1 MRVAAC
7 SGVSARACGCSQAI
21 ALHQW
26 TQLDTLSLNEQ
37 RESADGR
44 VLFVFYL
51 AGVILF
57 KEVKRMPEKYV
68 VAWDFA
74 KKPSGTF
81 YRVLNDEFGNSRSH
95 GVFTLIQR
103 SVALCRDDFTAS
115 RLAALAT
122 FYGATVA
129 SFAIAHEGF
138 DRAAEQ
144 EANAYVERIHMQRLH
159 QRGRRPS
166 TKSKSRQ

>member
-1 MRVAAC
+1 M
-7 SGVSARACGCSQAI
+7 
-21 ALHQW
+21 
-26 TQLDTLSLNEQ
+26 
-37 RESADGR
+37 ESANNR
-44 VLFVFYL
+44 VLFYFQFCWSSTSEEIKHMSERY
-51 AGVILF
+51 I
-57 KEVKRMPEKYV
+57 

-81 YRVLNDEFGNSRSH
+81 YRVLHDEFGTSRSH

-122 FYGATVA
+122 YYGATVA
-129 SFAIAHEGF
+129 CFAIAREGF

-159 QRGRRPS
+159 QRGRHPS
-166 TKSKSRQ
+166 AKTKLRK

>member
-1 MRVAAC
+1 
-7 SGVSARACGCSQAI
+7 
-21 ALHQW
+21 
-26 TQLDTLSLNEQ
+26 
-37 RESADGR
+37 
-44 VLFVFYL
+44 
-51 AGVILF
+51 
-57 KEVKRMPEKYV
+57 MPEKYV

-81 YRVLNDEFGNSRSH
+81 YRVLNDEFGTSRSH

-122 FYGATVA
+122 YYGATVA
-129 SFAIAHEGF
+129 CFAIAREGF

-144 EANAYVERIHMQRLH
+144 EASAFVERILVQRRH
-159 QRGRRPS
+159 QRGRHPS
-166 TKSKSRQ
+166 AKTKLKIAG

>member
-1 MRVAAC
+1 MSRK
-7 SGVSARACGCSQAI
+7 
-21 ALHQW
+21 
-26 TQLDTLSLNEQ
+26 
-37 RESADGR
+37 
-44 VLFVFYL
+44 YL
-51 AGVILF
+51 
-57 KEVKRMPEKYV
+57 
-68 VAWDFA
+68 VAWDFTQ
-74 KKPSGTF
+74 KPNGTF
-81 YRVLNDEFGNSRSH
+81 YRVLNDEFGTSCSH

-122 FYGATVA
+122 YYGATVA

-144 EANAYVERIHMQRLH
+144 EANAYVERIHRQRLH

-166 TKSKSRQ
+166 KKTKPKH